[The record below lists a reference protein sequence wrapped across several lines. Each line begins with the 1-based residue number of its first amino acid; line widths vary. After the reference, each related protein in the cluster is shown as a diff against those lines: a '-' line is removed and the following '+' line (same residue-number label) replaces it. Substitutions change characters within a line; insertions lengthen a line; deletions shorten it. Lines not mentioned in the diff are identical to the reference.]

1 MIRVSIIG
9 SGNVA
14 HHLIM
19 AFEKSPTI
27 QLIQVFARNPENIS
41 QSISTQIITNNINL
55 LGEADVYIIA
65 VSDSAIENV
74 SASLPFNDRLV
85 VHTSGSIPIDMLNSK
100 NRRGVFYP
108 LQTFTKSRET
118 DLNNVPLCLE
128 SENQKDLEILT
139 NMAKAVSGTPYNIS
153 SIQRKA
159 LHVAAVF
166 VNNFTNHLYDIGAEI
181 CSRNNIPFNILKP
194 LIRETAEK
202 VMKISPQEAQTG
214 PAKRKDSDTIESHLA
229 FLSDENEH
237 TIYKIL
243 TQSIQHGK
251 KL

>member
-41 QSISTQIITNNINL
+41 QSISTQIITSDINS

-74 SASLPFNDRLV
+74 SASLPFNNRLV
-85 VHTSGSIPIDMLNSK
+85 VHTSGSIPIDTLNSK
-100 NRRGVFYP
+100 NRKGVFYP

-139 NMAKAVSGTPYNIS
+139 NIAKAVSGTPYNIS
-153 SIQRKA
+153 SEQRKA

-166 VNNFTNHLYDIGAEI
+166 VSNFTNHLYDIGAGI

-202 VMKISPQEAQTG
+202 VMKISPKEAQTG
-214 PAKRKDSDTIESHLA
+214 PAKRKDRDTIESHLA

>member
-1 MIRVSIIG
+1 
-9 SGNVA
+9 
-14 HHLIM
+14 M